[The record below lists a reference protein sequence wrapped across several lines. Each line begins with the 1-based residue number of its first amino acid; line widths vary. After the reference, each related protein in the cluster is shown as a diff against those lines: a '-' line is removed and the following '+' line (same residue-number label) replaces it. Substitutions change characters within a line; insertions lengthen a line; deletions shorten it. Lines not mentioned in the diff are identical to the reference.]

1 MWFPLPMPSQTTVP
15 SNPASA
21 VPQVNTRGNNPPPA
35 VKPNAGATN
44 PAGLDLET
52 EKIVNQMWNLIMTQS
67 PEAKRPAVLRSL
79 FDRLKRMGLLDDAIK
94 PFLPTPAET
103 KQNTPTEPQQN
114 ANANTVQADA
124 SQAQGQV
131 KAVANADTTTKENK
145 PNVSAYRKAQK
156 AFTEI
161 QSMAWSITDPNQRKQ
176 FMANQANMMLRS
188 GEIDEETFNMVIEM
202 INNSVAGQENKQS
215 NKTLSGENLFW
226 IMLLTTMM
234 GNR

>member
-15 SNPASA
+15 SNPASG

-79 FDRLKRMGLLDDAIK
+79 FDRLKRMGLLDDNLK

-103 KQNTPTEPQQN
+103 KQNTPTQPQQ
-114 ANANTVQADA
+114 TVQPAL

-131 KAVANADTTTKENK
+131 KADAKEDK

-161 QSMAWSITDPNQRKQ
+161 QSMAWSITDTNQRKQ

-188 GEIDEETFNMVIEM
+188 GEIDEKTFNMVIEM